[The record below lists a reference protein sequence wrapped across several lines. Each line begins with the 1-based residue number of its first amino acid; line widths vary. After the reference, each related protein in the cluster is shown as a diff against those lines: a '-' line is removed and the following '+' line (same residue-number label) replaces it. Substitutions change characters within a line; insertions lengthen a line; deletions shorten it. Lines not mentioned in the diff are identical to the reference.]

1 MSRGRPMTVTSLHT
15 SASVVAGLSLAL
27 LVGLLALLGG
37 PMAGPAR
44 SQGGAC
50 PDQTGVTVVVDFQ
63 SLGGGT
69 VIGCAPGPVGSGFD
83 ALQQAGFGYTTVTTQ
98 PGFVCRIDGRPAD
111 RGCADTP
118 PADAF
123 WSYWHADRGG
133 DWAYSTSGA
142 GSRTP
147 APGSVEGW
155 SYNVDPAG
163 PDRTPPRTAPPARA
177 AAPEPTPGPDPT
189 PTSAPPAPPAAAT
202 PAPATGGDG
211 QGGGQDGDGN
221 GQGTADGQASTDPQ
235 GTPALAPAAATERPV
250 PTAAPASAAPAEEAS
265 ATPTATPTRTAT
277 PAPTTTP
284 TPTETTTTA
293 PTGPPDDELAEAEP
307 TEADPTGPPTTPPA
321 TSTPSGLAVDE
332 GSPVG
337 TVVGASVLVAV
348 LGAAGVVVVRRR
360 EP

>member
-1 MSRGRPMTVTSLHT
+1 MSSGRPMTVTSLRT
-15 SASVVAGLSLAL
+15 SATASVVAGLLLAL
-27 LVGLLALLGG
+27 LVGPLALLGG
-37 PMAGPAR
+37 PMAGPAG

-50 PDQTGVTVVVDFQ
+50 PDRAGVTVVVDFQ

-177 AAPEPTPGPDPT
+177 AAPEPTPDPEPT
-189 PTSAPPAPPAAAT
+189 PTSAPPAPPAATT

-211 QGGGQDGDGN
+211 QGDGQGGDGS
-221 GQGTADGQASTDPQ
+221 GQGSADGQASTDPQ
-235 GTPALAPAAATERPV
+235 GTVALAPAAATERPG
-250 PTAAPASAAPAEEAS
+250 PTAAPASATPAEEAS
-265 ATPTATPTRTAT
+265 ATPTATPTRTAAPT
-277 PAPTTTP
+277 PTTTP

-293 PTGPPDDELAEAEP
+293 PTPSDDELAEAEP
-307 TEADPTGPPTTPPA
+307 TGAPTTPPP
-321 TSTPSGLAVDE
+321 TSTPSGLTVDE